1 MMTEIR
7 QFFLAVWLWNPPY
20 GQYALIALA
29 VSLIL
34 AWLYVD
40 HVMSRPAARGT
51 AESEKANEIKRSI
64 NTRGH
69 KPRRKPIVPF
79 TLGNVTIDLQPG
91 VKDILHTAIGGT
103 SRLGKSTSVIPL
115 YDLPIGVLTIALDDS
130 DPIRDKVRSLADGIE
145 WQSSP
150 NSATGLDLLRGDPL
164 ICSEVLVGGFGLVG
178 TGRWQRRARMRVL
191 SALEAMDKHGHQRS
205 IEAVAKAL
213 ATPIPGES
221 EANKAC
227 ADWADRLQ
235 HLVRTLGP
243 ALGPGLDV
251 AESLRQGKKVLLR
264 MNRFLSPMDAPMLG
278 GMLLVHARAIAVEAG
293 VPFILIIEE
302 AGQMANF
309 QDEISPL
316 TQAAGARRVS
326 IVIITQN
333 LSKLPKEVTNN
344 TSVWVSFAQ
353 EDEAEMKFAAQK
365 LRPLLA
371 EHFRREEF
379 PNEGRGIAYVRA
391 PGVPTSLVRVA
402 RQRLLHTEDE
412 DISVP
417 HCQPEPEVENLPTPV
432 DLKVLPAVPGWV
444 DLENPVHIRAWKKL
458 KYDVGPSLLW
468 HPVTGFTEG
477 EPCLVW
483 TGTPGA
489 NRPKMSVPGGT
500 ATVYRETFV
509 WAGGVI
515 PEKYELDHL
524 CGNGW
529 CCLPE
534 HMEPV
539 TNAKNLA
546 RQTGREKALKAR
558 AVEAAA

>member
-1 MMTEIR
+1 MMTEVR

-20 GQYALIALA
+20 GQYALVALA

-40 HVMSRPAARGT
+40 HVMSRPAVRGSVD
-51 AESEKANEIKRSI
+51 SEKADWIKRTI
-64 NTRGH
+64 NTRGY
-69 KPRRKPIVPF
+69 KPRRKPVVPF
-79 TLGNVTIDLQPG
+79 TVGNVTVDLQPG
-91 VKDILHTAIGGT
+91 IKDILHAAIGGT
-103 SRLGKSTSVIPL
+103 SRLGKSTSVLPL

-150 NSATGLDLLRGDPL
+150 NSATSLDLLRGDPL

-191 SALEAMDKHGHQRS
+191 SALESMDKHHEQRS
-205 IEAVAKAL
+205 IEAVAKVL

-243 ALGPGLDV
+243 ALGLGLDV
-251 AESLRQGKKVLLR
+251 AASLRDKKKVLLR

-302 AGQMANF
+302 AGQMADF
-309 QDEISPL
+309 QEEISPL

-326 IVIITQN
+326 VVIITQN

-391 PGVPTSLVRVA
+391 PGVPTSMVRID
-402 RQRLLHTEDE
+402 RQHILASPQE
-412 DISVP
+412 DISVVSFP
-417 HCQPEPEVENLPTPV
+417 SEPEVGNIPTPV

-468 HPVTGFTEG
+468 HPETGLTDG

-489 NRPKMSVPGGT
+489 TRPKMSVPGGT
-500 ATVYRETFV
+500 ATVYIETFK

-539 TNAKNLA
+539 TKVENLA
-546 RQTGREKALKAR
+546 RQVGRKNALKAR
-558 AVEAAA
+558 AIETAA